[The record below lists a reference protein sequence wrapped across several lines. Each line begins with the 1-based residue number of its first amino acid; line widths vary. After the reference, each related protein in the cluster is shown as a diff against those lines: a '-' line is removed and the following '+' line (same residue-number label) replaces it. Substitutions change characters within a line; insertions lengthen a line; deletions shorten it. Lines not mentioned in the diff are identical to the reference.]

1 MTYYQNDQQLHTANF
16 ANLLSAGL
24 GFGAFGSVDFALVMD
39 VITGERDKAKD
50 LAVWTQV
57 TLRLNK
63 NTEYPVFFRKFKFLF
78 KHSSVDVFADL
89 FNCRLWR

>member
-57 TLRLNK
+57 TLRLKKIRN
-63 NTEYPVFFRKFKFLF
+63 YIQYLSG
-78 KHSSVDVFADL
+78 SS
-89 FNCRLWR
+89 